1 MLRIKVKDGDIAAGE
16 ANRRG
21 GAYTVPS
28 GNLFAADDALA
39 RPEIYAMG
47 FRNPFRI
54 QVDDKGVAYVTDY
67 SPDSNV
73 PENYRG
79 PAGTGRVEIVRK
91 PANYGWP
98 LCMTPDVPYYQW
110 NFNASRPL
118 NAESP
123 KPYECDNPNRGP
135 ANLSRW
141 NTGKVF
147 SPPIAQP
154 DIWYSYRDNNAQTGP
169 LGTPCFAYY
178 NGSGGKCPQ
187 LFPELFQGGVA
198 PHGLAPYRYD
208 AANPSE
214 TKFPPYWDGAAIFG
228 EFGQDTLRELR
239 FDSNHKLLKIN
250 QTLNCGQALITTA
263 FPFECDNPMDMQF
276 GADGNFYLLTYG
288 DGFFNA
294 NPDAG
299 MYKWSYVK
307 GNQAPAAAIS
317 ATPTSGVA
325 PLTVQFSSEGSKDED
340 PDDSI
345 RYAWDF
351 DGNGTVDSIEA
362 NPSHVYTANGTY
374 VARLTVTDSSGETDT
389 KSTTIIVGNTAP
401 KVTITV
407 PGDGEFFEWGQK
419 IPYTVTVTD
428 PEDGQID
435 CNKVEVTFV
444 LIHETHGHGEDNHL
458 GCTGTLQTSA
468 EDASHGGGLA
478 GGIVATYTDTGGG
491 GQAVLTGRAETVVQL
506 KRQELEFVQALFGVS
521 TTIPP
526 APEDNGTGSAITSLD
541 PGDWVALNRRFNLAH
556 MNKTITFRYAGGS
569 AAQPVGSDRMV
580 VEIRDGSPTGAVLQ
594 TVTLKSTGTNN
605 NTYTSQTFPL
615 DFTGS
620 KQLYLVFRA
629 ASGAGAPT
637 SGLGLINWVEFSGAG
652 IGTS

>member
-1 MLRIKVKDGDIAAGE
+1 MVLR
-16 ANRRG
+16 
-21 GAYTVPS
+21 
-28 GNLFAADDALA
+28 
-39 RPEIYAMG
+39 
-47 FRNPFRI
+47 
-54 QVDDKGVAYVTDY
+54 
-67 SPDSNV
+67 
-73 PENYRG
+73 
-79 PAGTGRVEIVRK
+79 
-91 PANYGWP
+91 
-98 LCMTPDVPYYQW
+98 
-110 NFNASRPL
+110 
-118 NAESP
+118 
-123 KPYECDNPNRGP
+123 
-135 ANLSRW
+135 
-141 NTGKVF
+141 
-147 SPPIAQP
+147 
-154 DIWYSYRDNNAQTGP
+154 
-169 LGTPCFAYY
+169 
-178 NGSGGKCPQ
+178 
-187 LFPELFQGGVA
+187 QG
-198 PHGLAPYRYD
+198 
-208 AANPSE
+208 
-214 TKFPPYWDGAAIFG
+214 
-228 EFGQDTLRELR
+228 Q
-239 FDSNHKLLKIN
+239 
-250 QTLNCGQALITTA
+250 
-263 FPFECDNPMDMQF
+263 
-276 GADGNFYLLTYG
+276 
-288 DGFFNA
+288 
-294 NPDAG
+294 
-299 MYKWSYVK
+299 
-307 GNQAPAAAIS
+307 QAPAAAIS
-317 ATPTSGVA
+317 RHPDERRRAAHRPVLQRG
-325 PLTVQFSSEGSKDED
+325 LKDED